1 MQCLFEKLSEG
12 GVQGELRIFL
22 NFLSTPLTS
31 TNELWKTFP
40 WGNVI
45 EAWGVTIFTFHLF
58 ETVFNWKRKTESK
71 SGGSVCPAGNSS
83 LGTRGLDP
91 KRRRDHPH
99 PPRDRQPPPPEDAT
113 CLSPPITFALS
124 QEPSHAMYIQEE
136 KLRYLHLL
144 CKPASSSSGCLWGEA
159 ALDD

>member
-99 PPRDRQPPPPEDAT
+99 PPRDRPPPTPRGRNMSFTSDHICSVSRAKSRHVYPGGKT
-113 CLSPPITFALS
+113 AIFTSSLQASQFKQWLSVGGRPL
-124 QEPSHAMYIQEE
+124 
-136 KLRYLHLL
+136 
-144 CKPASSSSGCLWGEA
+144 
-159 ALDD
+159 